1 MTTNILTHSQ
11 FAQLLAQKKGAVILS
26 IVADTD
32 ARALKTNNPH
42 REIRKL
48 TYTRVVSGAKYQDAV
63 DRQGAVGFKAEGL
76 PYGSFANEQLT
87 NKVIVT
93 DSGKLQLRTQYRN
106 ARKPIRVQYIADGVP
121 VEYETIKQ
129 FLPPE
134 KVSRKQERA
143 GVTGKRQVLVKNY
156 DFPNILKV
164 KYAGIEYTLIPDTKQ
179 VTPVATTIAKKQVMR
194 RNLEKAAT
202 VGEQLRRMV
211 AQDINERARGK
222 GQ

>member
-1 MTTNILTHSQ
+1 
-11 FAQLLAQKKGAVILS
+11 
-26 IVADTD
+26 VADTD

-63 DRQGAVGFKAEGL
+63 DRQGAVGFKSEGL
-76 PYGSFANEQLT
+76 PYGEFANEQLT

-121 VEYETIKQ
+121 VDYQLIKQ
-129 FLPPE
+129 YLPARSFS
-134 KVSRKQERA
+134 KKQAAA
-143 GVTGKRQVLVKNY
+143 GVTGKKQVMVRNY
-156 DFPNILKV
+156 DFANVLKV

-179 VTPVATTIAKKQVMR
+179 AVPPSVTIAKKQSMR

>member
-1 MTTNILTHSQ
+1 M
-11 FAQLLAQKKGAVILS
+11 
-26 IVADTD
+26 
-32 ARALKTNNPH
+32 
-42 REIRKL
+42 
-48 TYTRVVSGAKYQDAV
+48 
-63 DRQGAVGFKAEGL
+63 
-76 PYGSFANEQLT
+76 
-87 NKVIVT
+87 
-93 DSGKLQLRTQYRN
+93 
-106 ARKPIRVQYIADGVP
+106 
-121 VEYETIKQ
+121 
-129 FLPPE
+129 
-134 KVSRKQERA
+134 SRKQERA